1 MPPKKQAI
9 STDQEVLL
17 IDAVKNRPHLWDVS
31 HPMYKRTDLKETLW
45 QEVAD
50 IVGPH
55 ATAETVRERFINM
68 RTTFM
73 NNEKRIR
80 ESKQRC
86 SGKSTDE
93 IYKPKWPFYTS
104 LLFLKK
110 ACVQTES
117 SSNLDVLEDNQA
129 DSEERNNN
137 LVNSIKSNMYFD
149 TNLEKWVLIPPDTNA
164 SLHASHQDDSQ
175 TDFN

>member
-1 MPPKKQAI
+1 MDALGGRLCHNCHIVRKALYLPSKQAI

-17 IDAVKNRPHLWDVS
+17 IDAVKNGPHLWDVS
-31 HPMYKRTDLKETLW
+31 HPMYKQTDVKETLW

-55 ATAETVRERFINM
+55 ATAEIVRERFINM

-86 SGKSTDE
+86 SGKGTT
-93 IYKPKWPFYTS
+93 KG
-104 LLFLKK
+104 
-110 ACVQTES
+110 
-117 SSNLDVLEDNQA
+117 
-129 DSEERNNN
+129 
-137 LVNSIKSNMYFD
+137 
-149 TNLEKWVLIPPDTNA
+149 
-164 SLHASHQDDSQ
+164 
-175 TDFN
+175 